1 MGIKDINEIIRQG
14 VVPRRK
20 ERFSERIKKID
31 PKYTSMSEVVP
42 PLNRGDFLRTWQA
55 DRIQLEKVRKERDD
69 AVKESKRLKGLMQ
82 TNWSKDWRSKL
93 NEKEKVT
100 RQKPVVRLLEKKE
113 GAPLLN
119 LSQC

>member
-42 PLNRGDFLRTWQA
+42 PLNRGDFLRSWQE
-55 DRIQLEKVRKERDD
+55 DRIQLEKVRKERDN
-69 AVKESKRLKGLMQ
+69 AVEETKKLKGML
-82 TNWSKDWRSKL
+82 NKDR
-93 NEKEKVT
+93 
-100 RQKPVVRLLEKKE
+100 
-113 GAPLLN
+113 
-119 LSQC
+119 

>member
-42 PLNRGDFLRTWQA
+42 PLNRGDFLNSWKE
-55 DRIQLEKVRKERDD
+55 DRAQLEKVRKERDD
-69 AVKESKRLKGLMQ
+69 AVKESKRLKGIMQ
-82 TNWSKDWRSKL
+82 TTWTKDWRSKV
-93 NEKEKVT
+93 NEE
-100 RQKPVVRLLEKKE
+100 EKK
-113 GAPLLN
+113 
-119 LSQC
+119 

>member
-55 DRIQLEKVRKERDD
+55 DRIQLEKVRKERDK
-69 AVKESKRLKGLMQ
+69 AVEETKKLRGMLNKG
-82 TNWSKDWRSKL
+82 R
-93 NEKEKVT
+93 
-100 RQKPVVRLLEKKE
+100 
-113 GAPLLN
+113 
-119 LSQC
+119 

>member
-31 PKYTSMSEVVP
+31 PKYTSMSDVVP

-55 DRIQLEKVRKERDD
+55 DRIQLEKVRKERDK
-69 AVKESKRLKGLMQ
+69 AVEETKKLRGMLNKG
-82 TNWSKDWRSKL
+82 R
-93 NEKEKVT
+93 
-100 RQKPVVRLLEKKE
+100 
-113 GAPLLN
+113 
-119 LSQC
+119 